1 MGCCKSEL
9 KAEHGNFSAFV
20 KECIEKNAQKAL
32 LNLSKSKEFEAQ
44 KEKIVE
50 KLDSEIWQIKDF
62 KLNPLGF
69 ALFLGRSTIF
79 QILHQVGCSFKS
91 TEEILNLQ
99 GLTMLRLICW
109 KGYSDILY
117 YFLPIRGQ
125 DLDDKKIL
133 PVSGLVNSSQIGFN
147 STAIQL
153 AVQFGHLSIVATIY
167 NYFKELPSLPPEL
180 DIESR
185 NESGENCA
193 LISVRSGNFP
203 MVKLLH
209 QRFNAN
215 FTSLNNQGENAL
227 KIAIISSR
235 LNPDQD
241 YLQILS
247 FLIETIGLD
256 LSQTYEDL
264 LLLSKN
270 EEILNFLK
278 LKGRSLGLTSKSSD
292 SETIE
297 SRLPK
302 KPCPENEE
310 FKRFNFMTM
319 YSRNCEER
327 NDSLESSIS
336 VNHSAGSVFGCS
348 LLTPLSE

>member
-1 MGCCKSEL
+1 
-9 KAEHGNFSAFV
+9 
-20 KECIEKNAQKAL
+20 
-32 LNLSKSKEFEAQ
+32 
-44 KEKIVE
+44 
-50 KLDSEIWQIKDF
+50 
-62 KLNPLGF
+62 
-69 ALFLGRSTIF
+69 
-79 QILHQVGCSFKS
+79 
-91 TEEILNLQ
+91 
-99 GLTMLRLICW
+99 
-109 KGYSDILY
+109 
-117 YFLPIRGQ
+117 
-125 DLDDKKIL
+125 
-133 PVSGLVNSSQIGFN
+133 
-147 STAIQL
+147 
-153 AVQFGHLSIVATIY
+153 LSIVATIY

-235 LNPDQD
+235 LNPNQD